1 MANARN
7 FGQAW
12 VAFALTVAVHVT
24 DEATHDFLF
33 VYNPLARAIRERL
46 PFLPIPTFTFE
57 IWIAGLAA
65 GILLLL
71 ALSLLAFKGNRVLR
85 YIAFP
90 LAIIVGLFN
99 AAGHIG
105 GSLYFHR
112 WMPGVY
118 SAPLLLIV
126 AIWLLIAAGKPWRRT
141 GEKKVIDQVVTR
153 GVR

>member
-7 FGQAW
+7 FGRAW
-12 VAFALTVAVHVT
+12 VAFALAVALHVT
-24 DEATHDFLF
+24 DEATHNFLS

-71 ALSLLAFKGNRVLR
+71 ALSPLAFKGNRTLR
-85 YIAFP
+85 AIAFP
-90 LAIIVGLFN
+90 LAVIVGLSN
-99 AAGHIG
+99 AAGHIL

-118 SAPLLLIV
+118 SAPVLLIA
-126 AIWLLIAAGKPWRRT
+126 AIWLLVAAGKPWQPA
-141 GEKKVIDQVVTR
+141 GEKKAIDQFV
-153 GVR
+153 

>member
-1 MANARN
+1 MVRN
-7 FGQAW
+7 FGYAW

-24 DEATHDFLF
+24 DEATHDFLS
-33 VYNPLARAIRERL
+33 VYNPLARAIRERV

-71 ALSLLAFKGNRVLR
+71 ALSPLAFKNNRTLR

-90 LAIIVGLFN
+90 LAVIVGLFN
-99 AAGHIG
+99 AAGHFG
-105 GSLYFHR
+105 GSLYFQR

-118 SAPLLLIV
+118 SAPLLLLA
-126 AIWLLIAAGKPWRRT
+126 AIWLLVAAGKPWQQA
-141 GEKKVIDQVVTR
+141 GEKR
-153 GVR
+153 